1 MDECTIGLYP
11 SEVGNPRL
19 RDRILSCLPVWE
31 GYTYGH
37 KVDYPPDIPG
47 VPSTLIRS
55 GTREIDCSSFTYGL
69 LAQVYPKA
77 DWSFARYKQWQM
89 WSREDLWGPL
99 TTAAD
104 MGLTTKGTGNGWYLY
119 QKWDERWKR
128 GHSFLALK
136 RGQNLL
142 VLEATLLRDMDG
154 VVWRN
159 IEPATSTMPSK
170 WSGTEADILGDSEYF
185 SVRLRG

>member
-19 RDRILSCLPVWE
+19 RNRILSYLPVWE

-77 DWSFARYKQWQM
+77 GWSFTRYKQWQM

-99 TTAAD
+99 TTATD
-104 MGLTTKGTGNGWYLY
+104 MGITTKGTGNGWYLY

-142 VLEATLLRDMDG
+142 VLEANLRRNEDG
-154 VVWRN
+154 VVWRDIGPAVN
-159 IEPATSTMPSK
+159 ILPSI
-170 WSGTEADILGDSEYF
+170 WSGTEAYILGDSEYF

>member
-1 MDECTIGLYP
+1 
-11 SEVGNPRL
+11 
-19 RDRILSCLPVWE
+19 
-31 GYTYGH
+31 
-37 KVDYPPDIPG
+37 
-47 VPSTLIRS
+47 
-55 GTREIDCSSFTYGL
+55 
-69 LAQVYPKA
+69 
-77 DWSFARYKQWQM
+77 
-89 WSREDLWGPL
+89 
-99 TTAAD
+99 
-104 MGLTTKGTGNGWYLY
+104 MGLTTKGTGNGWHLY